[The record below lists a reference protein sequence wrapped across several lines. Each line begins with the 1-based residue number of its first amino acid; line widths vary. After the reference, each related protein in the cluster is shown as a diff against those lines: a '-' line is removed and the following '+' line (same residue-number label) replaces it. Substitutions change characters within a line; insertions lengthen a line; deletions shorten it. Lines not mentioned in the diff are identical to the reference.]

1 MPEQGNLI
9 RVRSITLQQFMDT
22 PLKDKKKKGICYSS
36 GKKLLLIIMNLI
48 SMHSVLM
55 CLQAKVLTQ
64 SLNSSFNTNEAFW
77 SYFFSPFKKIHDEE
91 IKRIN
96 SN

>member
-1 MPEQGNLI
+1 
-9 RVRSITLQQFMDT
+9 
-22 PLKDKKKKGICYSS
+22 
-36 GKKLLLIIMNLI
+36 MNLI